1 MAQTEIVYSDAINL
15 AELVFRACFEHGV
28 EDEVR
33 TYGMCGN
40 QLRACGS
47 GLVGRLLLVDGA
59 LRDHCLAVRGLRWSW
74 DVLLSVVSWRSV
86 GLGGA
91 GLSC

>member
-15 AELVFRACFEHGV
+15 AELAFRACFEHGV

-47 GLVGRLLLVDGA
+47 GLVGRPLLVDGGIA
-59 LRDHCLAVRGLRWSW
+59 RPLLSSGRLEVELGCLA
-74 DVLLSVVSWRSV
+74 
-86 GLGGA
+86 
-91 GLSC
+91 